1 MKAQLREVESVH
13 HQVARR
19 KIRRLVKEVE
29 VVSIEREVIINIGVE
44 KIATDATIDTVVDI
58 ENIRAGKGVMIVLM
72 NILIGVIDIIEAQ
85 VRIVVQALRV
95 HQDLLLTLHLLQQN

>member
-13 HQVARR
+13 QVARR
-19 KIRRLVKEVE
+19 KIRKLVKEVE